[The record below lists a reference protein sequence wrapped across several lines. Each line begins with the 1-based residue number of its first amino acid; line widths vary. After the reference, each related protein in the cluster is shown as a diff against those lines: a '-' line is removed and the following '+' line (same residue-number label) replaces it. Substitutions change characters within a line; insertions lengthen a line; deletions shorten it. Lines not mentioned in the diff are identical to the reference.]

1 MTEKKSDQI
10 DLDAAL
16 AALKDEAP
24 LPPSDLVSRVLSD
37 AVAVQAGLAPQHAT
51 PERRQGIWQELLR
64 TLGGWP
70 AMAGLATA
78 AVAGVWLGAFP
89 PGMLPEATNSFL
101 NSGDDVYLVDVAP
114 ELGFDGLE
122 EAL

>member
-1 MTEKKSDQI
+1 MTDKNSDHT
-10 DLDAAL
+10 DLDADL
-16 AALKDEAP
+16 AALRAESP
-24 LPPSDLVSRVLSD
+24 PPPSDLVSRVLADAMTVQSD
-37 AVAVQAGLAPQHAT
+37 FPPVRAT
-51 PERRQGIWQELLR
+51 AEHRPGIWQELLR

-89 PGMLPEATNSFL
+89 PGLLPDATNNILAGEDF
-101 NSGDDVYLVDVAP
+101 YLVDTAP
-114 ELGFDGLE
+114 GLGFDGLE